1 MKKMILN
8 TRKKLL
14 FSFLAAII
22 GFTIIP
28 QSFANDGVKGVFNNV
43 DTINTATALIQQSKY
58 KEATDMLNTIKDEN
72 FFFLKNLH
80 LGDIAFKQERFED
93 ALTLYKLAQ
102 INSKDKVM
110 YEYMAK
116 KIAYVETVKIP
127 EKH

>member
-14 FSFLAAII
+14 FSCFAAII

-28 QSFANDGVKGVFNNV
+28 KSFADAGVKGVFNNV

-58 KEATDMLNTIKDEN
+58 KEATDLLNTIKDEN